1 MKPLPLLAAAA
12 LLAVAACD
20 GGAGTGPTAGAKG
33 SFGLRAEAPPEVQQ
47 PVLELRYEGGLI
59 QSPDPTPFVRVYP
72 DGRVRVHYP
81 AYMKRAGDY
90 EMQLGDDE
98 LRDLLASFAD
108 QEVLTME
115 EEGFRAMASRAL
127 AEEGPVERPDDHGVT
142 TVVEIRAE
150 SFTPEGEEQPMLID
164 VERTLRIDD
173 MPPED
178 MAAGAGFRPLM
189 EVAGGVRQLEALAAR
204 DDLRPVGAGGEEAP

>member
-1 MKPLPLLAAAA
+1 MKPLPLLAAVA
-12 LLAVAACD
+12 LLILAACD
-20 GGAGTGPTAGAKG
+20 GGGGTAPVAATKG

-90 EMQLGDDE
+90 VLQLTDDE
-98 LRDLLASFAD
+98 LHELLNSFAD
-108 QEVLTME
+108 EEVLTMDPA
-115 EEGFRAMASRAL
+115 GLRAMAADAL
-127 AEEGPVERPDDHGVT
+127 VAEGPVERPDDHGVT
-142 TVVEIRAE
+142 TVVEIHAE
-150 SFTPEGEEQPMLID
+150 SFTAEGAEQPMLLD

-204 DDLRPVGAGGEEAP
+204 DDLEPVGAGGEEAQ